1 MIIMSLCQ
9 YQFLM
14 KGENFSLLSSLVN
27 IAGSIVTE
35 LEKNLAEIE
44 EIDGHLKI
52 HRSYP
57 LVSLYFF
64 KNLKLITG
72 SSKDRQDYTF
82 LVNDNVNMKDLFDWK
97 SRNGSKLE
105 IRKGKIF
112 IANNPKLC
120 LKKIE
125 LLKNYS
131 NIQEWS
137 DTDVNPH
144 TNGDREACETIDM
157 SIKIN
162 IISPETVMVVWKNVK
177 LLLHDPR
184 SLIAYTIFWRTTSSP
199 SHNVSKYEGK
209 DACSLKNDIWDTHD
223 VSEGLEGTEMTTI
236 LPRLTPATRYA
247 MYIQSYMASTANKG
261 AESDVIYFETLPDKP
276 SDPQEVQ
283 GRGINE
289 STIEISWKKPK
300 KPNGKVT
307 HYILNV
313 QPVPQMK
320 EPERDYCEYDATGT

>member
-1 MIIMSLCQ
+1 M
-9 YQFLM
+9 
-14 KGENFSLLSSLVN
+14 
-27 IAGSIVTE
+27 TE
-35 LEKNLAEIE
+35 LEKNLADIE

-52 HRSYP
+52 TRSYP

-72 SSKDRQDYTF
+72 RTSAVQNYSF

-97 SRNGSKLE
+97 SRNYSKLE
-105 IRKGKIF
+105 IRSGKIF

-125 LLKNYS
+125 LLKTYS
-131 NIQEWS
+131 NLKEWS
-137 DTDVNPH
+137 DADVNPN

-157 SIKIN
+157 KIRIS
-162 IISPETVMVVWKNVK
+162 IISPELVMITWKNVK
-177 LLLHDPR
+177 RDLHDPR
-184 SLIAYTIFWRTTSSP
+184 SLIAYTIYWKSTPGNNT
-199 SHNVSKYEGK
+199 VSKYEGK
-209 DACSLKNDIWDTHD
+209 DACSLKNDVWGSHD
-223 VSEGLEGTEMTTI
+223 VAQDLDLPEMSTI
-236 LPRLTPATRYA
+236 LPALQPATRYA
-247 MYIQSYMASTANKG
+247 LYIQSYMASTANKG

-276 SDPQEVQ
+276 TDPQEVQ

-300 KPNGKVT
+300 KPNGNVT

-320 EPERDYCEYDATGT
+320 EPGRDYCDAYDVSSEF